1 MVEIILEE
9 FEDFYKQKIE
19 DEFSK
24 LRKGAHKLI
33 DDIQENLIEIK
44 ICMDHFIETGEGRV
58 DSKAMRSL
66 NFFSDRVKK
75 EINDVNVPEDEISFE
90 NILKL
95 VNSIKK
101 LFNSINDVARKS
113 LPKFKS
119 EVQTEIKELNYLTR
133 KLGKKQNILDKYVR
147 KKYTPVK
154 EAEELLD
161 KLPKFFNLRENIEN
175 AKKDLDDFQ
184 EEKQQIEQE
193 LEDLNKQLLVLEKN
207 ELFKNLDDLRDKIF
221 KLRLKIN
228 NQLVFKKA
236 LKKLRVEIERENIH
250 LTNLDVNYIKD
261 FLKSPLNVLL
271 KEEKESR
278 KFTSLLVQ
286 LRHVLE
292 ENKLNLKTDKR
303 EKSIEQ
309 INEIFDKR
317 ELFDDVEK
325 YKDLKNEVNET
336 KKKIKDKGLDEKVE
350 DVKNEIAVYTQ
361 KLEQSRF

>member
-161 KLPKFFNLRENIEN
+161 KLPKFFNLRENI
-175 AKKDLDDFQ
+175 
-184 EEKQQIEQE
+184 
-193 LEDLNKQLLVLEKN
+193 
-207 ELFKNLDDLRDKIF
+207 
-221 KLRLKIN
+221 
-228 NQLVFKKA
+228 
-236 LKKLRVEIERENIH
+236 
-250 LTNLDVNYIKD
+250 
-261 FLKSPLNVLL
+261 
-271 KEEKESR
+271 
-278 KFTSLLVQ
+278 
-286 LRHVLE
+286 
-292 ENKLNLKTDKR
+292 
-303 EKSIEQ
+303 
-309 INEIFDKR
+309 
-317 ELFDDVEK
+317 
-325 YKDLKNEVNET
+325 
-336 KKKIKDKGLDEKVE
+336 
-350 DVKNEIAVYTQ
+350 
-361 KLEQSRF
+361 